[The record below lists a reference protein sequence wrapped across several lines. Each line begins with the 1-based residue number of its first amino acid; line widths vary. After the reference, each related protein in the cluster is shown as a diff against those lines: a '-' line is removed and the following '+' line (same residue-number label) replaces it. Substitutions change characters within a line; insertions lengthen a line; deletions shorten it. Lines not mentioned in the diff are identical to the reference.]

1 MHAKRDRLEQFRKRT
16 GARAVT
22 GYRRDVDNIEALA
35 FELLLLQ
42 ALGTYRRISAPDN
55 YVWEKASGL
64 YESLG
69 FEYQH

>member
-1 MHAKRDRLEQFRKRT
+1 M
-16 GARAVT
+16 T